1 MSKLFFRYGAM
12 NSGKSTAMLQ
22 VAHNYEERGQHVL
35 LIKPAKDTKGDDQI
49 VSRLGVARSAD
60 LVLLPDQNLR
70 ATFHAL
76 SHALSEQ
83 RDSEQQR
90 VACLLI
96 DEAQFLTP
104 EQVDQALA
112 IAVLDDIPVVAFGI
126 RTDFRTRAFPGSR
139 RLMEVAHSLQ
149 EMKTICRCGKKA
161 IFNARLGDA
170 GIVREG
176 EQVVIDGDNVRGL
189 SLQQAVEKMRGLV
202 NTPIELTILRE
213 GADKPL
219 KIKIVLKYEL
229 LSSRSKS
236 SAIILIC

>member
-12 NSGKSTAMLQ
+12 NSGKSTSMLQ

-49 VSRLGVARSAD
+49 VSRLGVARPAD
-60 LVLLPDQNLR
+60 LVLLPDQDLR

-83 RDSEQQR
+83 QDSEPHR

-104 EQVDQALA
+104 EQVDQALS

-176 EQVVIDGDNVRGL
+176 EQVVIDGDNVRYEALCGRCYL
-189 SLQQAVEKMRGLV
+189 
-202 NTPIELTILRE
+202 E
-213 GADKPL
+213 G
-219 KIKIVLKYEL
+219 
-229 LSSRSKS
+229 
-236 SAIILIC
+236 SAS

>member
-12 NSGKSTAMLQ
+12 NSGKSTSMLQ

-49 VSRLGVARSAD
+49 VSRLGVARPAD
-60 LVLLPDQNLR
+60 LVLLPAQDLR

-76 SHALSEQ
+76 SHALT
-83 RDSEQQR
+83 EQQR

-170 GIVREG
+170 GIVCEG
-176 EQVVIDGDNVRGL
+176 EQVVIDGDNVR
-189 SLQQAVEKMRGLV
+189 
-202 NTPIELTILRE
+202 
-213 GADKPL
+213 
-219 KIKIVLKYEL
+219 YEAL
-229 LSSRSKS
+229 CGKCYLEATAS
-236 SAIILIC
+236 

>member
-12 NSGKSTAMLQ
+12 NSGKSTSMLQ
-22 VAHNYEERGQHVL
+22 VAHNYEERGQRVL
-35 LIKPAKDTKGDDQI
+35 LVKPAKDTKGDDQI
-49 VSRLGVARSAD
+49 VSRLGVTRPAD
-60 LVLLPDQNLR
+60 LVLLPDQDLR
-70 ATFHAL
+70 ATVHAA
-76 SHALSEQ
+76 SHSEG
-83 RDSEQQR
+83 EQQDPVPQS

-104 EQVDQALA
+104 EQVDQSLA

-126 RTDFRTRAFPGSR
+126 RTDFLTQAFPGSR

-176 EQVVIDGDNVRGL
+176 QQVVIDGDNVR
-189 SLQQAVEKMRGLV
+189 
-202 NTPIELTILRE
+202 
-213 GADKPL
+213 
-219 KIKIVLKYEL
+219 YEAL
-229 LSSRSKS
+229 CGRCYLEATAS
-236 SAIILIC
+236 